1 MVSAILPLTLAL
13 PLLGA
18 AAIGFGGLAFP
29 ALRRQGTFLGGL
41 ATALVLAAFA
51 LFAAAFFSYEKPL
64 YFAFAADW
72 LLVGEVPV
80 PFRFQVDT
88 LSLLMALIITGIGGL
103 IHLYSIGYMK
113 EDPGA
118 WRYFAFLNL
127 FVFAMLVLV
136 LADSLPVLFLG
147 WEGVGVCSYFLIGFW
162 FAEEANARAAQK
174 AFLMNRIGDLG
185 LLAGMIWLFAERG
198 SFDMATLRSGVYP
211 ADMAAGVG
219 LLLFFA
225 ATGKS
230 AQIPLY
236 TWLPDAMAG
245 PTPVSALIHAATMV
259 TAGVYLLARM
269 DFLYNTAPEVLGV
282 VGGIAVA
289 TALLAGLIA
298 LAQYDIKK
306 VLAYSTVSQLGFM
319 FAAAGA
325 GAYAV
330 AIFHVFTHAFFK
342 ALLFLGSGSVI
353 HATGTQDLR
362 QMGGLRKAMPITGLT
377 FWIGT
382 LAIAG
387 IPPLAGFFSKDE
399 ILAAV
404 FARGAAGQTLYYL
417 YWISLLATAFLTALY
432 MGRLTWLAFEGSYR
446 GSVPPHESPAV
457 MTIPLLLLAAG
468 SVVAGLAG
476 LPALLGP
483 SWIRERWLASSVD
496 EKPLPHLSH
505 ATEGLL
511 MGLSVVLAV
520 GGLALAGYLFGRRGL
535 AAEADLARRL
545 GRLHTALQHAL
556 QVDRLYERVFIQPY
570 FVLADF
576 FRTLFG
582 SWVGRGAATLVGQAL
597 LRVGE
602 GLARLQAGYVP
613 VYLVYLV
620 GAGLLLVIWL
630 RYL

>member
-1 MVSAILPLTLAL
+1 MVSTLLPLTLAL

-29 ALRRQGTFLGGL
+29 MLRRQATFLGGL
-41 ATALVLAAFA
+41 ATALVLGAFT
-51 LFAAAFFSYEKPL
+51 LFVGAFLSYEKPT
-64 YFAFAADW
+64 YFAFALDW
-72 LLVGEVPV
+72 LVVGEVSV

-88 LSLLMALIITGIGGL
+88 LSLLMALIVTGIGGL
-103 IHLYSIGYMK
+103 IHLYSIGYMH
-113 EDPGA
+113 EEPGA

-127 FVFAMLVLV
+127 FIFAMLVLV

-147 WEGVGVCSYFLIGFW
+147 WEGVGACSYFLIGFW
-162 FAEEANARAAQK
+162 FGEEANARAAQK
-174 AFLMNRIGDLG
+174 AFLMNRLGDLG
-185 LLAGMIWLFAERG
+185 LLAGLIWLFAERG
-198 SFDMATLRSGVYP
+198 SFDISTLRTGVYSGEV
-211 ADMAAGVG
+211 AMGVG
-219 LLLFFA
+219 LLLFLA

-269 DFLYNTAPEVLGV
+269 DFLYNAAPEALPI

-319 FAAAGA
+319 FAAIGA
-325 GAYAV
+325 GAYTV

-404 FARGAAGQTLYYL
+404 FARGASGEAVYYL
-417 YWISLLATAFLTALY
+417 YWVGLLGTAFLTALY

-446 GSVPPHESPAV
+446 GSGLPHESPAV
-457 MTIPLLLLAAG
+457 MTIPLLGLAVG
-468 SVVAGLAG
+468 SVLAGFVG
-476 LPALLGP
+476 LPAWIGP
-483 SWIRERWLASSVD
+483 SWIREHWLAAGV
-496 EKPLPHLSH
+496 EERPLPPLSH
-505 ATEGLL
+505 TTEGLL

-520 GGLALAGYLFGRRGL
+520 GGLALAGYFFGRRGL
-535 AAEADLARRL
+535 DAEAELARRL
-545 GRLHTALQHAL
+545 GRLHTALQQAL
-556 QVDRLYERVFIQPY
+556 QVDRLYETLFVQPY
-570 FVLADF
+570 FVVADF
-576 FRTLFG
+576 FRTLLG
-582 SWVGRGAATLVGQAL
+582 AWVGKGAPTLVGQTL
-597 LRVGE
+597 LRVGAS
-602 GLARLQAGYVP
+602 LARLQAGYVP
-613 VYLVYLV
+613 AYLAYIV
-620 GAGLLLVIWL
+620 GAGLLLLIWL